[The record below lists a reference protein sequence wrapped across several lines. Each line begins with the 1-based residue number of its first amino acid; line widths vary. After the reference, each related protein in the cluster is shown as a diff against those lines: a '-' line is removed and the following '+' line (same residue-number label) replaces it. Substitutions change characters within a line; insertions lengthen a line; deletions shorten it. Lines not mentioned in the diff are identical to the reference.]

1 MILIVKATVI
11 KEKRLK
17 LGTISDM
24 TISGKHPLEENPSP
38 LCFNV
43 HIGDSETLWS
53 FESPRKI

>member
-11 KEKRLK
+11 KEERLK

-43 HIGDSETLWS
+43 HIGDSETL
-53 FESPRKI
+53 